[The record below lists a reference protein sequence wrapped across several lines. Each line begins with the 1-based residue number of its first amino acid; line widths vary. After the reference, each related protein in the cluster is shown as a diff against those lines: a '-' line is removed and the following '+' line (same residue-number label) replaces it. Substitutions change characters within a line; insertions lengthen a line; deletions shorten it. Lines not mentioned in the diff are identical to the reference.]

1 MRKWRNKAWLSPFPT
16 LLGSLLKRTCAL
28 GSSSVPISSSSPVSA
43 SELFIGDADP
53 VWVFQ
58 GDRGGWLTGPRTKM
72 GVSGAR
78 KPAPHSPPRPAQPS
92 PAPSPIPRPAPPP
105 APIFVPPYRGA

>member
-58 GDRGGWLTGPRTKM
+58 GDRGGWLVAAPG
-72 GVSGAR
+72 R
-78 KPAPHSPPRPAQPS
+78 KPGAVVDASPPT
-92 PAPSPIPRPAPPP
+92 
-105 APIFVPPYRGA
+105 VPPFYL